1 MIPMQKKTNQSIKKR
16 FFSATILKPVICAST
31 VFLADRF
38 ILKNLNTKS
47 NIAFASSVG
56 GGVMIASSIGEA
68 TKSMFY
74 TNTIVGSLGKN
85 LEARI
90 IETLSGASI
99 AYCVNRFVLKNDYN
113 NKDLLNKLGIIVF
126 SDFVAESITTM
137 IINM

>member
-1 MIPMQKKTNQSIKKR
+1 MQKKTNQSIKKR

-68 TKSMFY
+68 TENMLH

-99 AYCVNRFVLKNDYN
+99 AYCVNRFILKNDYN
-113 NKDLLNKLGIIVF
+113 NKDFLKVNLFL
-126 SDFVAESITTM
+126 ER
-137 IINM
+137 